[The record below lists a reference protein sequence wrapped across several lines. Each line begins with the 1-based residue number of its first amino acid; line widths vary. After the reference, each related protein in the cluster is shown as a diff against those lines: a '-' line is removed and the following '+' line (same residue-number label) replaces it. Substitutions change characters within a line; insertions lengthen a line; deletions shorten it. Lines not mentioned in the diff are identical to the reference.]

1 MSPSNSLLPCKAK
14 RRRKVIPGR
23 DGFCSAQGKQLAKA
37 EASEP
42 ATEKTLGVTALPTA
56 ERKTP

>member
-1 MSPSNSLLPCKAK
+1 M
-14 RRRKVIPGR
+14 IPGR

-42 ATEKTLGVTALPTA
+42 AAEKTLGVTALPTA